1 VNHTR
6 TGGWLRAI
14 VALRLHQSLHAR
26 IADYVLQ
33 VPDSPWRSAEGMTN
47 RSADCRASFVPSRR
61 AAVWVSALVA
71 CLGACAHQPVMMV
84 TPVLYKDQ
92 RLDFMTRMPPQLRTT
107 ELPVFYATTRAP
119 AAPGD
124 PEHYTNAPGQEL
136 RFGVAAVRLGEP
148 GWTFD
153 QLAASDW
160 SSTVAKPRPGVVE
173 RVEELGSVPR
183 AQTMS
188 EVERQ
193 LVARID
199 DRLAKLN
206 NPMVVLYIPGYRVT
220 FDDVAVMMGSLS
232 GYLGR
237 GAMVAFPW
245 PTGQKFW
252 NYLTDCPRAER
263 YIPDIERLVELLG
276 ETKAQ
281 HIDVIAYSCGS
292 ALLAQA
298 LARLRNLHPEAD
310 RAELARRYRIDDA
323 IFAGSD
329 VDLKTFARDWMPPIM
344 DLASHTIVYYSRRD
358 AALWFSKIVAGA
370 SRIGSPNIEEL
381 SVGELERLG
390 SDQRF
395 QGINVTDVR
404 GAHEMGGIRGH
415 GYWYANEWVAN
426 DVLVALRFSFPP
438 EKRCLVPAAR
448 AMTLWKFPDDYPD
461 CIGKR
466 MLELVP
472 SLRRTATPPAASAPP
487 R

>member
-1 VNHTR
+1 
-6 TGGWLRAI
+6 
-14 VALRLHQSLHAR
+14 VASGEALKA
-26 IADYVLQ
+26 
-33 VPDSPWRSAEGMTN
+33 MN
-47 RSADCRASFVPSRR
+47 RSADRREPPVPARR
-61 AAVWVSALVA
+61 YAVWVSALLVG
-71 CLGACAHQPVMMV
+71 LGACAHQPVMMA
-84 TPVLYKDQ
+84 TPVLYRDQ
-92 RLDFMTRMPPQLRTT
+92 RLDFTSRVPPQLRTT
-107 ELPVFYATTRAP
+107 ELPVYYATTRMP
-119 AAPGD
+119 AEPGD
-124 PEHYTNAPGQEL
+124 PEHYSNAPGQEL
-136 RFGVAAVRLGEP
+136 RLGVAHVRLGEP

-160 SSTVAKPRPGVVE
+160 TSTVARPRPGVVE

-183 AQTMS
+183 EQTLS

-193 LVARID
+193 LFARID
-199 DRLAKLN
+199 ARLAQLN
-206 NPMVVLYIPGYRVT
+206 NPMVVLYIPGYRVS
-220 FDDVAVMMGSLS
+220 FDDVAVMMGSAS
-232 GYLGR
+232 APLGH
-237 GAMVAFPW
+237 GAMVTFPW

-263 YIPDIERLVELLG
+263 YIPDIVRLIELLS

-298 LARLRNLHPEAD
+298 LARLRNLHPELD
-310 RAELARRYRIDDA
+310 RAQLARRYRIDDA

-344 DLASHTIVYYSRRD
+344 DLASQTIVYYSRRD
-358 AALWFSKIVAGA
+358 AALWFSSIVAGA
-370 SRIGSPNIEEL
+370 SRIGRPNIEEL
-381 SVGELERLG
+381 SPRELERLG
-390 SDQRF
+390 NDQQF

-415 GYWYANEWVAN
+415 GYWYANEWIAN

-438 EKRCLVPAAR
+438 AKRCLVPAGR
-448 AMTLWKFPDDYPD
+448 AKTLWKFPDDYPD

-472 SLRRTATPPAASAPP
+472 SLTRTATPPAGGAPP